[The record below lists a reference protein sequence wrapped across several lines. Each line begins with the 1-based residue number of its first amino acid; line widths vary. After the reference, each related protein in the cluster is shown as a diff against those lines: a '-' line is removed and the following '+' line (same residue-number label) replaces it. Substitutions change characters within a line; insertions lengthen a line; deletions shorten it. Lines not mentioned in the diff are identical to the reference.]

1 MVADMNCL
9 TVEECMCHKWP
20 RICFISRNQN
30 SSLSPF
36 MSFQRISNNC
46 NTTGVT
52 TGAGSVNPSGAREFA
67 PVILL
72 VLVGFVSFSTF
83 LVRCCDVSCNCR
95 VKKVLGSSLLPLYMF
110 CYVICIYSCILADT
124 TISIAKDV
132 CIFLAV
138 TRRLSLV
145 EQDLL
150 FLTEQMILLQ
160 FLQWSSNYSIFSYL
174 CSVL

>member
-1 MVADMNCL
+1 
-9 TVEECMCHKWP
+9 
-20 RICFISRNQN
+20 
-30 SSLSPF
+30 
-36 MSFQRISNNC
+36 MSFQRVSNNC

-52 TGAGSVNPSGAREFA
+52 TGAGSVIPSVAREFA
-67 PVILL
+67 PVFFL

-110 CYVICIYSCILADT
+110 CYVICIYMYSCILAAT
-124 TISIAKDV
+124 TISISKDV

-150 FLTEQMILLQ
+150 FLTKHMSLLQ
-160 FLQWSSNYSIFSYL
+160 FLQWGSNYSIFSYL

>member
-1 MVADMNCL
+1 
-9 TVEECMCHKWP
+9 
-20 RICFISRNQN
+20 
-30 SSLSPF
+30 
-36 MSFQRISNNC
+36 MSFQRVSNNC

-67 PVILL
+67 PVFFL

-83 LVRCCDVSCNCR
+83 LVRCSDVSCNCR
-95 VKKVLGSSLLPLYMF
+95 VKKVLSSSLLPFYVF
-110 CYVICIYSCILADT
+110 CYVICIYMYSCILAAT
-124 TISIAKDV
+124 TISISKDV

-150 FLTEQMILLQ
+150 FLTKHMSLLQ
-160 FLQWSSNYSIFSYL
+160 FLQWGSNYSIFSYL

>member
-1 MVADMNCL
+1 MVADMICL
-9 TVEECMCHKWP
+9 TVEECMYHIWS
-20 RICFISRNQN
+20 RICSISRNQN

-36 MSFQRISNNC
+36 MSFQRVSNNC
-46 NTTGVT
+46 NTTGVI
-52 TGAGSVNPSGAREFA
+52 TGAGSVNHSGAREFA
-67 PVILL
+67 PVFFL

-110 CYVICIYSCILADT
+110 CYVICIYMYSCILAAT
-124 TISIAKDV
+124 TISISKDV

-145 EQDLL
+145 EQGSAIPYGTYEFTPIFTMGFELL
-150 FLTEQMILLQ
+150 NL
-160 FLQWSSNYSIFSYL
+160 
-174 CSVL
+174 